1 MHADTLGAR
10 MADFLI
16 DCLFF
21 FQKVVATLFGFAM
34 LAFWIACIVVILGLF
49 S

>member
-1 MHADTLGAR
+1 MHERAL
-10 MADFLI
+10 DFLI

-21 FQKVVATLFGFAM
+21 FQKVVASLFGFAM
-34 LAFWIACIVVILGLF
+34 LLFWIACILVVLEIF